1 MSGPGNV
8 ESLLREALSPVEPP
22 ADLASRVTSRLQS
35 ISDHAADELE
45 NWELAAMRDPRNWL
59 RPALALLGGGAAGAG
74 LVLLRLHQRQR
85 LDAESGSEAAHAGD
99 DDAH

>member
-1 MSGPGNV
+1 MNGPGNV

-45 NWELAAMRDPRNWL
+45 SWELAAMRDPRNWL
-59 RPALALLGGGAAGAG
+59 RPALALLGGSAAGAG
-74 LVLLRLHQRQR
+74 LLLVRLHQRHR
-85 LDAESGSEAAHAGD
+85 GPGGGGSDPTPPGD
-99 DDAH
+99 YEQ

>member
-45 NWELAAMRDPRNWL
+45 SWELAAMRDPRNWL
-59 RPALALLGGGAAGAG
+59 RPALALLGGSAAGAG
-74 LVLLRLHQRQR
+74 LLLVRLHQRR
-85 LDAESGSEAAHAGD
+85 RGHASRGSDPTPPGD
-99 DDAH
+99 YER

>member
-1 MSGPGNV
+1 MSGSGNL
-8 ESLLREALSPVEPP
+8 ESLLRKALSPVEPP
-22 ADLASRVTSRLQS
+22 ADLATRVTSRLQS

-45 NWELAAMRDPRNWL
+45 SWELAAMRDPRNWL

-85 LDAESGSEAAHAGD
+85 GQADGGS
-99 DDAH
+99 

>member
-45 NWELAAMRDPRNWL
+45 SWELAAMRDPRNWL

-74 LVLLRLHQRQR
+74 LVLLRLAPAPPPRR
-85 LDAESGSEAAHAGD
+85 RERIGSDAAGD
-99 DDAH
+99 DAH

>member
-45 NWELAAMRDPRNWL
+45 SWELAAMRDPRNWL
-59 RPALALLGGGAAGAG
+59 RPALALLGGSAAGAG
-74 LVLLRLHQRQR
+74 LLLVRVHQRHR
-85 LDAESGSEAAHAGD
+85 AHARRGSDPTPPGD
-99 DDAH
+99 DER

>member
-45 NWELAAMRDPRNWL
+45 RASGPWHRAGTVHIGPPPCGPLHGLTGSPSQLAKKC
-59 RPALALLGGGAAGAG
+59 
-74 LVLLRLHQRQR
+74 LVRIR
-85 LDAESGSEAAHAGD
+85 AVS
-99 DDAH
+99 

>member
-45 NWELAAMRDPRNWL
+45 SWELAAMRDPRNWL
-59 RPALALLGGGAAGAG
+59 RPALALLGGSAAGAG
-74 LVLLRLHQRQR
+74 LLLLRLHQRQR
-85 LDAESGSEAAHAGD
+85 GHAGGGPDPTPPGD
-99 DDAH
+99 DER